1 MDERHYCTRPFEFF
15 ETYDDGSI
23 GFCCPSWY
31 NNYEIG
37 NINDNSVEEV
47 WNGEAAQE
55 LRRSI
60 LDGSFRY
67 CDEKV
72 CPHLSTKTHCVQT
85 LHQIETAGEKGWDL
99 VADDIKNNRTILNH
113 SPLQI
118 QFGYDRSCQL
128 ACPSCRLE
136 VIMEGGAKRQ
146 FIIGLQDKLRKE
158 AFKDAKTFTITG
170 SGDPFASPVFRELLM
185 TLKEEEAPSLEY
197 IQLLTNGLLLDKY
210 WDKISDFA
218 REKIKHISI
227 SIDAASEEMYK
238 KVRKGGDWNRLLENL
253 SFAKKLKEEGQIIS
267 FNTSFVVQDENVEE
281 MLDFVDLCASYDV
294 TLVQFQTYEPDFLD
308 FTENFLPIW
317 YERAVQEKTHPKHG
331 KLIDALHHPNIKARY
346 LDYLNWET
354 THEEWEH
361 GYATKVM
368 VGGLGSVL
376 LHGEDI
382 SQLEANLLK
391 YGYKDVYYDG
401 KLHIVEN
408 KYLEDFEGTERVKFG
423 ELDLV
428 WDASQNKWLTHE
440 DWQ

>member
-1 MDERHYCTRPFEFF
+1 MTERHYCTRPFEFF

-85 LHQIETAGEKGWDL
+85 LHQIEVAGDKGWDL

-136 VIMEGGAKRQ
+136 VIMEGGAKRE

-170 SGDPFASPVFRELLM
+170 TATDGTTVTEAIAGPGGSATVSTTALFETVTQVAVDAATAGAVTVGSGTTVNQTVFAGRARLRGIYIVNAGAAGDLDFKNGSSNGSTVMKLM
-185 TLKEEEAPSLEY
+185 T
-197 IQLLTNGLLLDKY
+197 TGT
-210 WDKISDFA
+210 
-218 REKIKHISI
+218 
-227 SIDAASEEMYK
+227 AATADYP
-238 KVRKGGDWNRLLENL
+238 DIPD
-253 SFAKKLKEEGQIIS
+253 EG
-267 FNTSFVVQDENVEE
+267 V
-281 MLDFVDLCASYDV
+281 LCADGAYVNFTTTDV
-294 TLVQFQTYEPDFLD
+294 TA
-308 FTENFLPIW
+308 FTVFFN
-317 YERAVQEKTHPKHG
+317 
-331 KLIDALHHPNIKARY
+331 
-346 LDYLNWET
+346 
-354 THEEWEH
+354 
-361 GYATKVM
+361 
-368 VGGLGSVL
+368 
-376 LHGEDI
+376 
-382 SQLEANLLK
+382 
-391 YGYKDVYYDG
+391 
-401 KLHIVEN
+401 
-408 KYLEDFEGTERVKFG
+408 
-423 ELDLV
+423 
-428 WDASQNKWLTHE
+428 
-440 DWQ
+440 